1 MIHNIVSKIDNGSV
15 KFADI
20 ATIDLAEYDR
30 PGGVQRLA
38 QQLKQH
44 VHELG
49 TRLQFQSKEKN

>member
-1 MIHNIVSKIDNGSV
+1 MVAV

-30 PGGVQRLA
+30 PGGRERLA

-44 VHELG
+44 VHNFGMLD
-49 TRLQFQSKEKN
+49 QSQRMEKY